1 LVLNTWYFKQM
12 EKVQTKNNTELESK
26 KLQLHWLL
34 QITKA
39 INYNLDAGQLYK
51 IYENVLQQHL
61 QVGKA
66 ALYVHEDVWKKIV
79 EFGFDGINEI
89 NPEVF
94 LSNLNSLNE
103 KKITAPDWLKKDESV
118 IPVYHNN
125 KLLANAIIGNIEGS
139 EDFSK
144 REILPFIH
152 TITNIIVVA
161 IENKRLTKE
170 SIAQAALRKE
180 LELAAEVQEML
191 IPSQLDTHERM
202 QVDAFYLPHQQVG
215 GDYYDFIKVNDDEF
229 ILCMADVSG
238 KGMAAALLMAN
249 FQANMHAL
257 VNQHATLVQIVTE
270 LNKCVNKIAKGEKF
284 ITFFIA
290 HINLKQ
296 NSINYI
302 NAGHNPPLFFDGKT
316 HHQLDKGSTGL
327 GMFDEL
333 PFINEGQMKVTASS
347 ILFCYTDG
355 ITDVENKSGEYFGLE
370 NLQTSLGSHH
380 HHELLDKFHHGI
392 IKTLDDFRTIVP
404 YTDDVTMLTCRF
416 V

>member
-1 LVLNTWYFKQM
+1 M
-12 EKVQTKNNTELESK
+12 KVNSELESK

-39 INYNLDAGQLYK
+39 INYNLEASQLYN
-51 IYENVLQQHL
+51 IYQTVLQQHL

-66 ALYVHEDVWKKIV
+66 LLFVHEDIWHKIFS
-79 EFGFDGINEI
+79 FGFDERNEI
-89 NPEVF
+89 NPDVF
-94 LSNLNSLNE
+94 LGSLNSLNE
-103 KKITAPDWLKKDESV
+103 KKIAAPEWLKKDESAL
-118 IPVYHNN
+118 PVYHNN
-125 KLLANAIIGNIEGS
+125 KLLAYALISDIKGS

-144 REILPFIH
+144 REVLPFIH

-191 IPSQLDTHERM
+191 IPSKLDNHERM
-202 QVDAFYLPHQQVG
+202 QVDAFYLPHQHVG
-215 GDYYDFIKVNDDEF
+215 GDYYDFIKVSDEEF

-238 KGMAAALLMAN
+238 KGMAAAMLMAN

-257 VNQHATLVQIVTE
+257 VNQKASLAQIVNE
-270 LNKCVNKIAKGEKF
+270 LNRCVNKIAKGEKF

-290 HINLKQ
+290 QINLAH
-296 NSINYI
+296 NLVNYI
-302 NAGHNPPLFFDGKT
+302 NAGHNPPLFYNGTT
-316 HHQLDKGSTGL
+316 HQQLDKGTTGL

-333 PFINEGQMKVTASS
+333 PFLNEGHFSVSPQS

-355 ITDVENKSGEYFGLE
+355 ITDVENKTGEMFGME
-370 NLQTSLGSHH
+370 NLMGLLGSHATD
-380 HHELLDKFHHGI
+380 ELLEKFHHRI
-392 IKTLDDFRTIVP
+392 ISKLNDFRTVVP
-404 YTDDVTMLTCRF
+404 FTDDVTMLSCRF
-416 V
+416 S

>member
-1 LVLNTWYFKQM
+1 M
-12 EKVQTKNNTELESK
+12 KVNSELESK

-39 INYNLDAGQLYK
+39 INYNLEASQLYN
-51 IYENVLQQHL
+51 IYQNVLQQHL

-66 ALYVHEDVWKKIV
+66 LLFVHEESWHKIFS
-79 EFGFDGINEI
+79 FGFDENNEI
-89 NPEVF
+89 NPDVF
-94 LSNLNSLNE
+94 SGSLNSLNE
-103 KKITAPDWLKKDESV
+103 KKIAAPEWLKKNESA

-125 KLLANAIIGNIEGS
+125 KLLAYALIGDIKGS

-144 REILPFIH
+144 REVLPFIH

-191 IPSQLDTHERM
+191 IPSTLDSHTRM
-202 QVDAFYLPHQQVG
+202 QVDAFYLPHQHVG
-215 GDYYDFIKVNDDEF
+215 GDYYDFIKVSDEEF

-238 KGMAAALLMAN
+238 KGMAAAMLMAN

-257 VNQHATLVQIVTE
+257 VNQKASLAQIVHE
-270 LNKCVNKIAKGEKF
+270 LNRCVNKIAKGEKF

-290 HINLKQ
+290 QINLAH
-296 NSINYI
+296 NLVNYI
-302 NAGHNPPLFFDGKT
+302 NAGHNPPLFYNGVN
-316 HHQLDKGSTGL
+316 HQQLDKGTTGL

-333 PFINEGQMKVTASS
+333 PFLNEGHFSITPQS

-355 ITDVENKSGEYFGLE
+355 ITDVENKTGEMFGME
-370 NLQTSLGSHH
+370 NLIDLLASHSSD
-380 HHELLDKFHHGI
+380 EMLDKFHHRI
-392 IKTLDDFRTIVP
+392 IAKLNNYRTVVP
-404 YTDDVTMLTCRF
+404 FTDDVTMFSCRF
-416 V
+416 Y

>member
-1 LVLNTWYFKQM
+1 M
-12 EKVQTKNNTELESK
+12 KNISELESK

-39 INYNLDAGQLYK
+39 INYNLDAAQLYK
-51 IYENVLQQHL
+51 IYQNVLQQHL
-61 QVGKA
+61 NVGKA
-66 ALYVHEDVWKKIV
+66 LLFVHDDNWHRIFS
-79 EFGFDGINEI
+79 FGFDENTIVH
-89 NPEVF
+89 PETF
-94 LSNLNSLNE
+94 LGNLNSLNE
-103 KKITAPDWLKKDESV
+103 KKITTPDWLNKDESA

-125 KLLANAIIGNIEGS
+125 KLLAYALIGNIQGS

-144 REILPFIH
+144 REVLPFIH

-191 IPSQLDTHERM
+191 IPSSLASHERM

-215 GDYYDFIKVNDDEF
+215 GDYYDFIKVNEDEF

-257 VNQHATLVQIVTE
+257 VNRNASLSDVVHE
-270 LNKCVNKIAKGEKF
+270 LNHCVNKIAKGEKF
-284 ITFFIA
+284 VTFFIA
-290 HINLKQ
+290 QINLTH
-296 NSINYI
+296 NIVNYI
-302 NAGHNPPLFFDGKT
+302 NAGHNPPLFFDGAT
-316 HHQLDKGSTGL
+316 HKQLEKGTTGL

-333 PFINEGQMKVTASS
+333 PFLNEGHFAITPQS

-355 ITDVENKSGEYFGLE
+355 ITDVENKNGEMYGMDNLMNMLSTHADDIVLE
-370 NLQTSLGSHH
+370 
-380 HHELLDKFHHGI
+380 KFHNRLI
-392 IKTLDDFRTIVP
+392 TNLNDYRTVVP
-404 YTDDVTMLTCRF
+404 FTDDVTIFSCRF
-416 V
+416 L